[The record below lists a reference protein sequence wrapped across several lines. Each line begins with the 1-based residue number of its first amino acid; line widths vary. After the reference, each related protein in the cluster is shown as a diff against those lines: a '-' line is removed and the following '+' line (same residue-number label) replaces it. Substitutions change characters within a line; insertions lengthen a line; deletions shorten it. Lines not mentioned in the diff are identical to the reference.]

1 MATSR
6 GYYDSARTGRATRLK
21 LRLNFADIKG
31 VGAELPRGSILHR
44 GNENYS
50 AYEKTLPLAC
60 QEKAE
65 DYVTI
70 RLTKMLMYQTM
81 RLSSYHIFAVDRAI
95 S

>member
-1 MATSR
+1 MKLKVKFLA
-6 GYYDSARTGRATRLK
+6 GYKRELE
-21 LRLNFADIKG
+21 
-31 VGAELPRGSILHR
+31 AELTAGVQYYIEAM
-44 GNENYS
+44 ENYS

-60 QEKAE
+60 QGKRQR

-81 RLSSYHIFAVDRAI
+81 RLSSLPYIRRLTRPI